1 VSLKAKIQDDMKTFM
16 KQKDSA
22 SLTVVRMLW
31 SALRKEEIDSR
42 VDLSDEGIQSII
54 LKMIKQREETLT
66 FLRQDNRVDQIQIN
80 ETEIRLLKGYLPEQM
95 EEAEV
100 RVLVEE
106 AKVKLAASTA
116 KDTGKMMGALIPQL
130 KGKCDPS
137 MLARLVKEALN
148 AN

>member
-1 VSLKAKIQDDMKTFM
+1 MSLKARVQEDMKTFM
-16 KQKDSA
+16 KNKDSA

-42 VDLSDEGIQSII
+42 TDLSDEGIQSII

-66 FLRQDNRVDQIQIN
+66 FLRQDNRVEQIETN
-80 ETEIRLLKGYLPEQM
+80 ESEIRFLKGYLPEQM
-95 EEAEV
+95 SEDKV
-100 RVLVEE
+100 KSLVME
-106 AKVKLAASTA
+106 AKANLGASTA
-116 KDTGKMMGALIPQL
+116 KDTGKMMGTLIPQL

-137 MLARLVKEALN
+137 LLARLVKEALN

>member
-1 VSLKAKIQDDMKTFM
+1 MSLKAKIQDDMKTFM